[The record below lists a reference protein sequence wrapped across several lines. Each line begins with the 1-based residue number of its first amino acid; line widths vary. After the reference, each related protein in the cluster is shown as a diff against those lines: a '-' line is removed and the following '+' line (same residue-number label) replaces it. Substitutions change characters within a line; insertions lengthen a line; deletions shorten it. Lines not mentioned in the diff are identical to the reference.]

1 MVDATYSETHN
12 TLLRRYSLRD
22 FSSMDALDMPKYDLS
37 SHEFVSNPYP
47 TYRRLHEESPIYWCE
62 ERKYYYVS
70 NLEYVKSIF
79 VDSRAS
85 SDRVAPMVE
94 NLSDFQRSAIEP
106 LTSTLSKWILFQDP
120 PKHTPLRKFIV
131 QSLSSKV
138 VDAIEPKI
146 YSVVDELIDDFSQQG
161 DFDLI
166 QDFAY
171 PLPAI
176 VISIL
181 LGVPVEDRD
190 KIKAWSDTI
199 ARFLGEKNSLSL
211 LAKAQQDIVEMTGYF
226 RDILDQQR
234 SNPKENVMSK
244 MIALQQQQPELDD
257 EHIIAN
263 CIGLIFAGHETTTH
277 LIANTWLALQQHPDQ
292 LSLLRENPDLIE
304 SAIEESL
311 RYESPVQR
319 MGRFI
324 KEPIEMGGQIL
335 KPGRR
340 VLLLMGAANRD
351 PSLIDRPNSFDIR
364 RTASRHLAFGHG
376 IHLCPGAALGRLE
389 ARIAIQALC
398 QRLKNS
404 TLINEQPIWQYN
416 LGLRAMET
424 CPVSIS

>member
-47 TYRRLHEESPIYWCE
+47 TYRRLHEESPIHWCE

-70 NLEYVKSIF
+70 NLRYVKSIF